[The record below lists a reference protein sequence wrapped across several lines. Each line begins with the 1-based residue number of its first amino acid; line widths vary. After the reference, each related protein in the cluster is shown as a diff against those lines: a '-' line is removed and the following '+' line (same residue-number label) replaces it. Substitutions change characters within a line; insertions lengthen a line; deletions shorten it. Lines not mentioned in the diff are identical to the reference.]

1 MTTAYNMVE
10 LESTVELCDNSFDR
24 ENQIFDHRLS
34 VLHRN
39 VFGKHSA
46 RLMLSAKITCRGLRV
61 EHGGFHLFR
70 RFVGHVWM
78 AITRDSDPVVE
89 LFVCFSASFTEVPW
103 CWPEIWWS
111 SLDISVIRRICETKW
126 KKGEP
131 VVVVWTISLIAVM
144 HGVRVLILCWILD
157 LRTHAI
163 NDSMF
168 RDCCKCNPR
177 IIF

>member
-39 VFGKHSA
+39 VFGKHIA

-70 RFVGHVWM
+70 RFVGLVWM

-89 LFVCFSASFTEVPW
+89 LFVCFSASFKEVPW

-126 KKGEP
+126 KKRGAGGGGLNNIP
-131 VVVVWTISLIAVM
+131 DCS
-144 HGVRVLILCWILD
+144 
-157 LRTHAI
+157 HAWRSCVDFML
-163 NDSMF
+163 NF
-168 RDCCKCNPR
+168 RPQDACNQR
-177 IIF
+177 FNVSGLLQM